1 MVSEDGRIALT
12 AIIFVG
18 SVFSPYYA
26 RQRHRASR
34 EALSAGRPSS
44 AATPLAAAS
53 AEQHCA
59 VNLAIYDRTS
69 PRWVFTESPAQALRR
84 DPSSLAIGRS
94 TLRWEGDALVLD
106 IDELTSPIGVGRRV
120 RGRVTLHPEVMPA
133 TVVHLDPRGRHRWQ
147 PIAPVARAE
156 ASFEAP
162 SLRFRGSA
170 YHDANWGDE
179 PLEAAFRRWDW
190 SRAELGAARGAGR
203 AHLLYDAELR
213 DGTAIDRA
221 FEADTHGLHEHTHE
235 GSPRAREGLTR
246 AVLPPTPV
254 FRMPR
259 ATRVDVS
266 AAGREGAAQVL
277 RTLEDTPFYS
287 RSILKT
293 RLRGEEVVSV
303 HESLDLD
310 RFTSRVVQLMLRFR
324 MRRARRSA

>member
-12 AIIFVG
+12 AIVFVG

-26 RQRHRASR
+26 RQRARASR
-34 EALSAGRPSS
+34 KALGDGSSQGDVAARAGAP
-44 AATPLAAAS
+44 

-69 PRWVFTESPAQALRR
+69 PRWVFTESPASALQR
-84 DPSSLAIGRS
+84 DASSLGIGRS

-120 RGRVTLHPEVMPA
+120 RGRVSLHPEVMPGK
-133 TVVHLDPRGRHRWQ
+133 VVFLDPNGRHRWQ
-147 PIAPVARAE
+147 PVAPVARAE
-156 ASFEAP
+156 ASFESP

-170 YHDANWGDE
+170 YHDSNWGDE

-190 SRAELGAARGAGR
+190 SRAELPASGGSSKSGR

-213 DGTAIDRA
+213 DGTTIERA
-221 FEADTHGLHEHTHE
+221 FEADDDGLHEGAVAAH
-235 GSPRAREGLTR
+235 RLARTGL
-246 AVLPPTPV
+246 APTPI

-259 ATRVDVS
+259 STRVDAEASGPS
-266 AAGREGAAQVL
+266 AAHVL

-287 RSILKT
+287 RSLLQT
-293 RLRGEEVVSV
+293 RLRGQDVVSV

-310 RFTSRVVQLMLRFR
+310 RFTSSVVQLMLRFR
-324 MRRARRSA
+324 MRRTRRLG